1 MSHFQLKLLLK
12 SPSSLPLETGRQ
24 AQGAGW
30 RTGRAS
36 GTGSRGPA
44 KRLYLLRV
52 EMHSSHLFWD
62 NCRASGCKH
71 KRPSGRG
78 PAGARSR
85 HARLASRRLR
95 RAELGKDTECEF
107 RSAAFGPGSLALAHP
122 ALSNPDRAAED
133 AELRRWLC
141 AGAPRRPALFAS
153 RPGVRALTAQLV
165 SDASGELLGHLT
177 PGSRCKERQARG
189 RRDRKR
195 RADRRTC

>member
-95 RAELGKDTECEF
+95 RAEL
-107 RSAAFGPGSLALAHP
+107 
-122 ALSNPDRAAED
+122 
-133 AELRRWLC
+133 RRWLC